1 MLHAT
6 PLQENNR
13 KVHKKSFCEPSQG
26 IMKLSN
32 YAAKRQEKSLGRTPE
47 TEKRSQKQMF
57 EVYHINRDPYLS
69 TASNNYDTNP
79 KEKQNKPFDMV
90 IKEEMDESKY
100 DPNSGLGLKSKQNF
114 SNLKIKNCLDNA
126 ILMFNN

>member
-1 MLHAT
+1 
-6 PLQENNR
+6 
-13 KVHKKSFCEPSQG
+13 
-26 IMKLSN
+26 MKLSN

-69 TASNNYDTNP
+69 TSSNNYDTNP

-100 DPNSGLGLKSKQNF
+100 EPNSGLGLKSK
-114 SNLKIKNCLDNA
+114 SKL
-126 ILMFNN
+126 